1 MCRWRVSLFFGVLWI
16 VLFCLWVVAFS
27 QSPAKQMTMQ
37 GAPSTRRPWVVSKK
51 MIVKM
56 NLEPVYEKSYVTF
69 MVSGEDGQMYPLDD
83 VLAGILELHEHEK

>member
-1 MCRWRVSLFFGVLWI
+1 
-16 VLFCLWVVAFS
+16 
-27 QSPAKQMTMQ
+27 
-37 GAPSTRRPWVVSKK
+37 
-51 MIVKM
+51 M